1 MGVTGNPDE
10 IQRYG
15 ELFSLVTKDEPVV
28 TWNQPYGAGGPL
40 SAGLAN
46 AQDQK
51 ARAAATFGA
60 TKDSGLLATG
70 EGLKQIGVNL
80 TDFDNRGANS
90 IKGLFP
96 EPAPGTGGGA

>member
-10 IQRYG
+10 IRRYG
-15 ELFSLVTKDEPVV
+15 ELFSLVTTGEPTV
-28 TWNQPYGAGGPL
+28 TWNQPYGSGGPL

-51 ARAAATFGA
+51 ARAATKFAT
-60 TKDSGLLATG
+60 TKDGGLAATG
-70 EGLKQIGVNL
+70 EGLRRIANDL
-80 TDFDNRGANS
+80 NDFDSRGANS